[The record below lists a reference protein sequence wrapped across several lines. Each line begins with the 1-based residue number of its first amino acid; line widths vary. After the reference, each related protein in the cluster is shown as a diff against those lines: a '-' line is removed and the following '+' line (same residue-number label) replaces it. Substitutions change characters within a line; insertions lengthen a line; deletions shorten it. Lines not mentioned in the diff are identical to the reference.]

1 MADKKKL
8 RPHKIIKK
16 TGMHPGSVFYI
27 GEKREYIPNL
37 YLVEYNKESFRQTKL
52 ASIDDIGNVEDGSF
66 VRWLNVEGIHET
78 SLVEQIGQKFNLHPL
93 ILEDVVN
100 TSQRP
105 KLEEY
110 DNCIYITF
118 KSLVY
123 NEKEQKIVPEQISII
138 LLKHIVIT
146 FQEQAD
152 DTFAEVLER
161 IKLANFKIRAK
172 GSDYLVY
179 SLIDLIVDKYY
190 NSIESMGTKL
200 EELEEEVFNSPTA
213 NSLYKIQTS
222 KRELLEMRHS
232 VYPLREVINRFQKDD
247 LEYIDESNQKYFND
261 VYDHTISIIDT
272 IETYRELNA
281 GLKDIYLSSMSMKM
295 SQIMQVITIIG
306 AIFIPLT
313 FLAGVYGM
321 NFEFMPELHW
331 KYSYLVFWIVI
342 VAVTTGMILLFK
354 RKKWL

>member
-1 MADKKKL
+1 MANKKNSHSQKM
-8 RPHKIIKK
+8 IKK
-16 TGMHPGSVFYI
+16 TGMHPGSVYYV

-37 YLVEYNKESFRQTKL
+37 YLVEYNKESYSQTKL
-52 ASIDDIGNVEDGSF
+52 TSIDDIKNVEDDSS
-66 VRWLNVEGIHET
+66 VRWLNVEGIHES

-123 NEKEQKIVPEQISII
+123 DEKEQKIVPEQISII

-190 NSIESMGTKL
+190 NSIESMGTKI

-272 IETYRELNA
+272 IETFRELNA

-295 SQIMQVITIIG
+295 SQIMQVLTIIG

-342 VAVTTGMILLFK
+342 MAVTTGMILLFK

>member
-1 MADKKKL
+1 MANKKNS
-8 RPHKIIKK
+8 HSQKITRK
-16 TGMHPGSVFYI
+16 TGMHPGSVYYV

-37 YLVEYNKESFRQTKL
+37 YLVEYNKESYSQTKL
-52 ASIDDIGNVEDGSF
+52 ASIDDIKNVEDGSF

-93 ILEDVVN
+93 ILEDIVN
-100 TSQRP
+100 TAQRP

-123 NEKEQKIVPEQISII
+123 DEKEQKIVPEQISII

-146 FQEQAD
+146 FQEQVD

-161 IKLANFKIRAK
+161 IKLAKFKIRAK

-179 SLIDLIVDKYY
+179 ALIDLIVDKYY
-190 NSIESMGTKL
+190 HSIEGMGTQL
-200 EELEEEVFNSPTA
+200 EELEEDVFNSPTA

-222 KRELLEMRHS
+222 KRELLGMRHS

-247 LEYIDESNQKYFND
+247 LEYVDESNLKYFND
-261 VYDHTISIIDT
+261 VYDHIIRIIDT
-272 IETYRELNA
+272 IETYRELNS
-281 GLKDIYLSSMSMKM
+281 GLKDVYLSSMSMRTN
-295 SQIMQVITIIG
+295 QIMQVLTIIG

-331 KYSYLVFWIVI
+331 QYSYPLFWVVI
-342 VAVTTGMILLFK
+342 VSVSILMIFYFK
-354 RKKWL
+354 KKKWL